1 MSVGLSASGQ
11 LVIAQRRV
19 VFKHAENPQQSS
31 LDLVRFHEQAASRVG
46 TAHRNRFTPR
56 LLPDRS
62 PIGRLQYRTAA
73 RPWAL
78 VIAQRRVVLK
88 HAQNPQAAGGQ
99 CPPYGDFILHPKV
112 PYRRRELDELR
123 RERNSQ
129 T

>member
-73 RPWAL
+73 RPWGL

-88 HAQNPQAAGGQ
+88 HAPGSRWA
-99 CPPYGDFILHPKV
+99 V
-112 PYRRRELDELR
+112 PTLRGFRRQRDVG
-123 RERNSQ
+123 RNASHW
-129 T
+129 